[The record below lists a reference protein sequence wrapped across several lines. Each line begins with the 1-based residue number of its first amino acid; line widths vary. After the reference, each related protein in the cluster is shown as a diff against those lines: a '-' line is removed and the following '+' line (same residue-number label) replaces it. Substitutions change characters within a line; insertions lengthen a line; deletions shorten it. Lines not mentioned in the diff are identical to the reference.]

1 SDLVADVR
9 ASTPTQAIEIAIP
22 VKSEIEN
29 RLSEKEARLKS
40 SINRIIS
47 KNRDELLKIE
57 NSYSIKNFSKLIEE
71 KNRILI
77 LKEDKIKESL
87 KRNLK
92 IKNHEL
98 EIRIQKII
106 GLNPLGTLKRGY
118 SITKKNTFV
127 IKNSS
132 EVKVGDKLETT
143 LEFGKIIS
151 EVKEIF

>member
-1 SDLVADVR
+1 
-9 ASTPTQAIEIAIP
+9 
-22 VKSEIEN
+22 
-29 RLSEKEARLKS
+29 
-40 SINRIIS
+40 
-47 KNRDELLKIE
+47 IE
-57 NSYSIKNFSKLIEE
+57 NSYSIRNFYKLIEE
-71 KNRILI
+71 KNRILV
-77 LKEDKIKESL
+77 LKEERLKEVL
-87 KRNLK
+87 KKDLNV
-92 IKNHEL
+92 KNHEL

>member
-1 SDLVADVR
+1 
-9 ASTPTQAIEIAIP
+9 P

-29 RLSEKEARLKS
+29 RLSEKEIRLKNA
-40 SINRIIS
+40 INRVIS
-47 KNRDELLKIE
+47 KNRDELQKIE
-57 NSYSIKNFSKLIEE
+57 NSYSIRNFYKLIEE
-71 KNRILI
+71 KNRILV
-77 LKEDKIKESL
+77 LKEERLKEVL
-87 KRNLK
+87 KKDLNV
-92 IKNHEL
+92 KNHEL